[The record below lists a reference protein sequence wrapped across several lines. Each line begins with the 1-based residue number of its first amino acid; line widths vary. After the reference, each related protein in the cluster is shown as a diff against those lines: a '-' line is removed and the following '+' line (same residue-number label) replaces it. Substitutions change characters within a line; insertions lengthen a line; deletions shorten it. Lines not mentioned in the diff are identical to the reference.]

1 MGNEQAKKMDR
12 RWKKFQDAQGYTD
25 AEIAKYRSNPKYV
38 KAMENAPM
46 FMTHNIIVEVIES
59 HHCNAGH
66 KVGDKF
72 VLTGNGY
79 LIAEESPKY
88 MCIHA
93 LYTFAPYI
101 YAMWERFYEN
111 LDPSMLLFDL
121 VHCPDTGCAKG
132 GWGECIMR
140 MYAEEIP
147 KEKRVKLRGAT
158 QKQK

>member
-1 MGNEQAKKMDR
+1 VEKKQEEITER
-12 RWKKFQDAQGYTD
+12 RWKKFQNMQGYTD
-25 AEIAKYRSNPKYV
+25 AEIARCRSNPRYV

-46 FMTHNIIVEVIES
+46 FMTHNIIVEVVES
-59 HHCNAGH
+59 HNCNAGH

-72 VLTGNGY
+72 VLTANGY

-121 VHCPDTGCAKG
+121 VHCPDVGCAKG

-140 MYAEEIP
+140 MYAQEVP
-147 KEKRVKLRGAT
+147 KEKRKKMLGT
-158 QKQK
+158 K